1 MGEIHRKWFTITW
14 GVLLLF
20 SVVMAQLMRHTDIVW
35 VHNPGV
41 VLLYEV
47 VSWVTLVVTILLFVW
62 YNVIY
67 WRESRRLFWRKW
79 RRWGGNLAIGVA
91 MLVVLLLAI
100 NIFKGDKVELSGNGR
115 HFLFAL
121 FAVGGLIW
129 GLARY
134 KFKKN

>member
-1 MGEIHRKWFTITW
+1 
-14 GVLLLF
+14 
-20 SVVMAQLMRHTDIVW
+20 
-35 VHNPGV
+35 
-41 VLLYEV
+41 
-47 VSWVTLVVTILLFVW
+47 
-62 YNVIY
+62 
-67 WRESRRLFWRKW
+67 
-79 RRWGGNLAIGVA
+79 

-121 FAVGGLIW
+121 FAAGGLIW

>member
-1 MGEIHRKWFTITW
+1 MGEVHRKWFTITW

-62 YNVIY
+62 YNFIY

-91 MLVVLLLAI
+91 MLVVLLIAI

-121 FAVGGLIW
+121 FAAGGLIW

>member
-91 MLVVLLLAI
+91 MLVVLLIAI
-100 NIFKGDKVELSGNGR
+100 NIFKGDRVELSCDGR

-121 FAVGGLIW
+121 FAAGGLIW

>member
-1 MGEIHRKWFTITW
+1 MGEIHRKWFTTTW

-20 SVVMAQLMRHTDIVW
+20 SVVMAQLMRHTDIAW

-47 VSWVTLVVTILLFVW
+47 VSWVTLVVTSLLFVW

-121 FAVGGLIW
+121 FAAGGLIW

>member
-1 MGEIHRKWFTITW
+1 MGEIHRKWFTTTW

-20 SVVMAQLMRHTDIVW
+20 SVVMAQLMRHTDIAW

-91 MLVVLLLAI
+91 MLVVLLIAI
-100 NIFKGDKVELSGNGR
+100 NIFKGDKVELSGDGR

-121 FAVGGLIW
+121 FAAGGLIW